1 MKRILRLINSYIA
14 ILILCNCGEYN
25 DEKEYKKENEYDI
38 KANLPKGFITNK
50 DLGIASSILD
60 TKKNKLTNKTILL
73 SGYIGGRREPFT
85 KGRASFVVIDN
96 SIKKCDEIKG
106 DNCPTPWDACCEDRR
121 TILSSTLTV
130 QIIDENSSLLKGTLK
145 DVDGLQPGKRIKVL
159 GTIDTMSI
167 PSAML
172 VNAIQIQLL

>member
-85 KGRASFVVIDN
+85 KGRSSFIVIDN
-96 SIKKCDEIKG
+96 SIKKCDEKKG
-106 DNCPTPWDACCEDRR
+106 DNCPTPWDACCVDRR
-121 TILSSTLTV
+121 TILQSTLTV
-130 QIIDENSSLLKGTLK
+130 QVTDKNSSLLKGTLK

>member
-1 MKRILRLINSYIA
+1 MKRISTLINSYIA
-14 ILILCNCGEYN
+14 ILLLCSCGENN
-25 DEKEYKKENEYDI
+25 DEKIYKQESNYDI
-38 KANLPKGFITNK
+38 KANLPKDFITNK
-50 DLGIASSILD
+50 DLGSALSILEA
-60 TKKNKLTNKTILL
+60 KKGKLVDKSILL